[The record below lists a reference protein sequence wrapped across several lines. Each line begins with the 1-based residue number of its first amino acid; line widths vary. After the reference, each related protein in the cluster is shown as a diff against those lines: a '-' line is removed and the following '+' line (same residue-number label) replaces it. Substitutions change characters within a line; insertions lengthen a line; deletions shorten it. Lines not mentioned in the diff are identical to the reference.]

1 MMPMLDCR
9 QRPVI
14 DERTSRSARSAEVS
28 ANLSPRAVLRPMVLV
43 SRIPDTDSDSETWLD
58 RSAIRS
64 WRVVA
69 ICRRMPPTLR
79 EISTK
84 IGTSTRETRVS
95 FQSSASIATS
105 VAMTVVPE
113 DTTLVTVLV
122 TVACMD
128 PMSPA
133 IRDWISPVRVRV

>member
-1 MMPMLDCR
+1 
-9 QRPVI
+9 
-14 DERTSRSARSAEVS
+14 
-28 ANLSPRAVLRPMVLV
+28 
-43 SRIPDTDSDSETWLD
+43 
-58 RSAIRS
+58 
-64 WRVVA
+64 
-69 ICRRMPPTLR
+69 MPPTLR

-84 IGTSTRETRVS
+84 IGTSTSETRVS

-113 DTTLVTVLV
+113 ETTLVTVLV
-122 TVACMD
+122 TVACME